1 MKGNRRKL
9 LNLLFLLFTFGVVL
23 YIGLRGNDIE
33 ELGAALSQ
41 FSPVYFLLCFGCW
54 LLYLL
59 TDALS
64 VKFFLMSQGVPLS
77 LMGSIHAAIVGLY
90 YCNITPGASGGQPME
105 MYTLSK
111 KNVPIGIGG
120 SAMAVKF
127 ICFQI
132 ILLITGFVM
141 WICNYDFIVQH
152 TQGIKWLVII
162 GYVVN
167 MFSIS
172 GVILMAISRRAM
184 LWVINKCIAVGV
196 KLRLCKDPEASR
208 QKWENHCNSFV
219 ESFRMLLKK
228 PLALLAQCVVAFVQL
243 MSLMLVILC
252 IYQAMGLSGITPVQL
267 ITVGVLLYISASYTP
282 LPGAS
287 GAQEGGFALFFRSIF
302 PSASLFVA
310 LLIWRFFTYYL
321 TIIVG
326 AVVTTVES
334 VRGMYKE

>member
-1 MKGNRRKL
+1 MKGNKRKL
-9 LNLLFLLFTFGVVL
+9 LNFLFLLFTFGVVL
-23 YIGLRGNDIE
+23 FIGLSGNDIE
-33 ELGAALSQ
+33 ELGQALRQ
-41 FSPVYFLLCFGCW
+41 FSPVYFLLCLGCW

-64 VKFFLMSQGVPLS
+64 VKFFLMSQGVHLGLLDS
-77 LMGSIHAAIVGLY
+77 VHAAIVGLY

-111 KNVPIGIGG
+111 KNVPIGISG
-120 SAMAVKF
+120 SALAVKF
-127 ICFQI
+127 ICFQVM
-132 ILLITGFVM
+132 LLIVGFVM
-141 WICNYDFIVQH
+141 WICNYSFIIEH

-162 GYVVN
+162 GYIVN

-172 GVILMAISRRAM
+172 GVILMSISRKAM
-184 LWVINKCIAVGV
+184 LWVINKCIAVGT

-208 QKWENHCNSFV
+208 QKWENHCNSFAD
-219 ESFRMLLKK
+219 SFRLLLKD
-228 PLALLAQCVVAFVQL
+228 PLALLLQCVVAVVQL
-243 MSLMLVILC
+243 LSLMLVILC
-252 IYQAMGLSGITPVQL
+252 IYKAMGLSGIAPVQL
-267 ITVGVLLYISASYTP
+267 ITIGVLLYISASYTP

-287 GAQEGGFALFFRSIF
+287 GAQEGGFALFFRDVF
-302 PSASLFVA
+302 PNASLFVA